1 MEKGAA
7 PSLFVNDG
15 SFMERFKQLQQ
26 ENEKEKGKGAKLEE
40 PKQPVVVPATST
52 PNPIPSKTNNISK
65 TNGIRKTPLAAT
77 NGKLAFSLKQKSK
90 LVPPPVKLGGDEDE
104 EETDAGS
111 LSGDLPM
118 KRQKLGQK
126 DLSEH
131 PSPQVDV
138 GNYCLYEYPFIWLEQ
153 KDCAGLFVL
162 SLSHKTGR
170 AISYLNIYPHCINST
185 FLLLMVSYGFLTQF
199 INSTHA
205 HMIQIRNEP
214 ISACFI

>member
-1 MEKGAA
+1 MDKGA

-26 ENEKEKGKGAKLEE
+26 ENEKKGKGAKSEE

-52 PNPIPSKTNNISK
+52 PSPIPSKTNNIVK

-111 LSGDLPM
+111 FSGDAPT

-126 DLSEH
+126 DSSEH

-153 KDCAGLFVL
+153 EDCADLCVL
-162 SLSHKTGR
+162 YLSH
-170 AISYLNIYPHCINST
+170 
-185 FLLLMVSYGFLTQF
+185 
-199 INSTHA
+199 
-205 HMIQIRNEP
+205 
-214 ISACFI
+214 